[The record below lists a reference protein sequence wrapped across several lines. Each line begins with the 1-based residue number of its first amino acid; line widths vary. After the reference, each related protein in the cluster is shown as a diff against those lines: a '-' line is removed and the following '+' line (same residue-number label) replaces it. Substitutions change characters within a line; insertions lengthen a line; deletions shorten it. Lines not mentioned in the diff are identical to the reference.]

1 MEVPTAPVA
10 LRRAGYRVAHV
21 GLRVYWRLLRPH
33 TRAVKCIVREGDA
46 VLFVRHAYG
55 DRRSWELPGGGI
67 KRGEDPRD
75 GAAREAREELGLDLA
90 DWRALGTVEAQGRG
104 KRTTIQCFEARP
116 PDRDLT
122 LDAGEIEEARWFEI
136 DAPPARLGIDARVVL
151 AWLMG
156 GDVRLRRG

>member
-1 MEVPTAPVA
+1 
-10 LRRAGYRVAHV
+10 
-21 GLRVYWRLLRPH
+21 VYWRVLRPH

-90 DWRALGTVEAQGRG
+90 DWRALGTVEARGRG

-122 LDAGEIEEARWFEI
+122 LDAGEIEEAQWFDI
-136 DAPPARLGIDARVVL
+136 DAPPARLGIDARIVL

-156 GDVRLRRG
+156 SDLRLRRG

>member
-10 LRRAGYRVAHV
+10 LRRAGYRVAHL
-21 GLRVYWRLLRPH
+21 GLRMYWRVLRPH

-90 DWRALGTVEAQGRG
+90 DWRALGTVEARGRG

-122 LDAGEIEEARWFEI
+122 LDAGEIEEAQWFDI
-136 DAPPARLGIDARVVL
+136 DAPPARLGIDARIVL

-156 GDVRLRRG
+156 SDLRLRRG